1 MVVNLTSGQVSAWRM
16 KKQHLARRKKKG
28 ELARVVSD
36 VCGVQAQVL
45 SAAELG
51 LRARVEGLH
60 QEDVRR
66 ALWADHTLVKI
77 WSMRGT
83 LHLLAVADLP
93 LYLAGLRTRLLE
105 SKLWLGD
112 NLGVSAREVDL
123 ITEEIGRILSKSQL
137 TREELALEVE
147 KRLSLRPE
155 VTKHLRSG
163 WGALLKPAAYQRNL
177 VFGENI
183 GPKATFFNPK
193 KWKRGGAQ
201 NADKALEE
209 LFYRFLR
216 SYGPATT
223 RDFGHWWGGLRESD
237 RALLESST
245 SEA

>member
-1 MVVNLTSGQVSAWRM
+1 MNLTSGQVSAWRM

-155 VTKHLRSG
+155 VTKHLRS
-163 WGALLKPAAYQRNL
+163 
-177 VFGENI
+177 
-183 GPKATFFNPK
+183 
-193 KWKRGGAQ
+193 
-201 NADKALEE
+201 
-209 LFYRFLR
+209 
-216 SYGPATT
+216 
-223 RDFGHWWGGLRESD
+223 
-237 RALLESST
+237 
-245 SEA
+245 